1 MPRDVPLASILAV
14 RQRQARSTQRNAAA
28 EEARR
33 ETDSPYFRLKAAR
46 EARQWVQE
54 GERIRIDGE
63 IVDESGLPTPRTNG
77 TVAPRPSPRQL
88 EESNELLLPYIPT
101 RASAAAAAALDTVHY
116 HGRVPTD
123 LLNLRQLLALLLSR
137 AARKAGKSNDYSRG
151 LQVML
156 EAAGEAVAAANASGA
171 LTSRERP
178 EVSLP
183 PGKPEEG
190 AVRRAA
196 KKRRQAEADM
206 KALREACERH
216 SADAR
221 VQLAMGLLGW
231 SVGYGMK
238 DFYFNQEQIGM
249 CLRWLAWLEVGQKPL
264 APVNMSRLRRAMPP
278 SSVPSNASPRSPRSP
293 RVQQLQ
299 QAPRSL
305 KAVRVMDMDTVE
317 AVLFYMRHMKVG
329 RTWQT
334 RALDKIAKEDPWV
347 AHSYASTDGGVSSK
361 GQPIQKGDVT
371 GVDMDRLLLRWTQQW
386 GGWDRDMVWRR
397 RIHNA
402 GLGVGLTHTDYTEDV
417 DTASEVREGWR
428 SMEKHRQKRQVVVA
442 AATGGSIQ
450 RGSTFD
456 DVVISAMAAKVT
468 HAQSVVLPQRDG
480 GGGAIAPVSDLDVD
494 EHASGRVAGLVQVGR
509 EPNRAE
515 EPTVTGEVVVPRL
528 QVASTSGIRSEN
540 PILT

>member
-1 MPRDVPLASILAV
+1 
-14 RQRQARSTQRNAAA
+14 
-28 EEARR
+28 
-33 ETDSPYFRLKAAR
+33 
-46 EARQWVQE
+46 
-54 GERIRIDGE
+54 
-63 IVDESGLPTPRTNG
+63 
-77 TVAPRPSPRQL
+77 
-88 EESNELLLPYIPT
+88 
-101 RASAAAAAALDTVHY
+101 
-116 HGRVPTD
+116 
-123 LLNLRQLLALLLSR
+123 
-137 AARKAGKSNDYSRG
+137 
-151 LQVML
+151 
-156 EAAGEAVAAANASGA
+156 
-171 LTSRERP
+171 
-178 EVSLP
+178 
-183 PGKPEEG
+183 
-190 AVRRAA
+190 
-196 KKRRQAEADM
+196 
-206 KALREACERH
+206 
-216 SADAR
+216 
-221 VQLAMGLLGW
+221 
-231 SVGYGMK
+231 
-238 DFYFNQEQIGM
+238 
-249 CLRWLAWLEVGQKPL
+249 
-264 APVNMSRLRRAMPP
+264 
-278 SSVPSNASPRSPRSP
+278 
-293 RVQQLQ
+293 
-299 QAPRSL
+299 
-305 KAVRVMDMDTVE
+305 MDMDTVE